1 MSPQRALAVFPTILL
16 LERDPA
22 PRLAL
27 AKALRRHRYL
37 VLEAQDVPKAIDLVK
52 MQSRPI
58 HLLLMGLSFD
68 DAIATT
74 IRQYRP
80 NLHVL
85 RVTGSRRQPARE
97 GVLTL
102 ESAPEMIRQ
111 FFTAPQ
117 SDGG

>member
-1 MSPQRALAVFPTILL
+1 M
-16 LERDPA
+16 
-22 PRLAL
+22 
-27 AKALRRHRYL
+27 
-37 VLEAQDVPKAIDLVK
+37 PKAIDLVK

-85 RVTGSRRQPARE
+85 RVTGDQTQSTRE

-111 FFTAPQ
+111 FFNMRK
-117 SDGG
+117 SDDS